1 MIWKTSNQTKNQRK
15 TRKKSS
21 KIKLKSGDFQNQK
34 MKKIQK
40 AAPLKVILVI
50 FFAKIN
56 YSIVCINLVDFDF
69 IFILKAQMK
78 RESRANKIMIHPA
91 MKTRIPIAN
100 KYFDPL
106 IFCSFLPKKKQN
118 KNGKY
123 FHLFDWFFRKR
134 NI

>member
-21 KIKLKSGDFQNQK
+21 KIKLKSGAFQNRK
-34 MKKIQK
+34 MKKILK
-40 AAPLKVILVI
+40 AVPLKVKLII

-56 YSIVCINLVDFDF
+56 YSIVFINLIDFDF
-69 IFILKAQMK
+69 IFILKEQMK
-78 RESRANKIMIHPA
+78 RESRASKIMIHPA

-106 IFCSFLPKKKQN
+106 IFCSFLPKKQN